1 MKTCS
6 AYRQEARQALS
17 GKWGESVA
25 ASVLIALFF
34 IVMLTPSIIA
44 EAATSAEPS
53 SLIGIPMLMSLVLIV
68 LLVPMFFGYMNAF
81 WHKAKGDDTTAV
93 NDMSRSWEKNFGAA
107 WGFFLLKELVKLAVS
122 IGLFVIFIIILVF
135 FGAIGIVPF
144 TDILN
149 YYSSSYISD
158 AAMIGIL
165 IVIFLYLLFYIACVI
180 ANVIID
186 YIYGMTYYIKAD
198 HPDKAIIDCMI
209 ESRRLMRGKK
219 WNLFVLDLTF
229 IGWMLLSILTL
240 GIGLLWLAPYICT
253 AHACFYKDIITKS
266 EEPTLEEPNTDK
278 PAIITETTE
287 ETI

>member
-34 IVMLTPSIIA
+34 IVMLTPFIIA

-122 IGLFVIFIIILVF
+122 IGLFIIFILFLFIIGMIATPFLTDVNSFIEIVAAAASISVWLLV
-135 FGAIGIVPF
+135 I
-144 TDILN
+144 T
-149 YYSSSYISD
+149 YI
-158 AAMIGIL
+158 I
-165 IVIFLYLLFYIACVI
+165 FYIACTI

>member
-122 IGLFVIFIIILVF
+122 IGLFIIFILFLFIIGMIATPFLTDVNSFIEIVAAAASISVWLLV
-135 FGAIGIVPF
+135 I
-144 TDILN
+144 T
-149 YYSSSYISD
+149 YI
-158 AAMIGIL
+158 I
-165 IVIFLYLLFYIACVI
+165 FYIACTI

-209 ESRRLMRGKK
+209 ESRRLMQGKK

-253 AHACFYKDIITKS
+253 AHACFYKDISTKA
-266 EEPTLEEPNTDK
+266 EEPTLEEPKTDK

>member
-122 IGLFVIFIIILVF
+122 IALFIIFILFLFIIGMIATPFLNIPDVNSFIEIVATAASISVWLLV
-135 FGAIGIVPF
+135 I
-144 TDILN
+144 T
-149 YYSSSYISD
+149 YI
-158 AAMIGIL
+158 I
-165 IVIFLYLLFYIACVI
+165 FYIACTI

-209 ESRRLMRGKK
+209 ESRRLMQGKK

-253 AHACFYKDIITKS
+253 AHACFYKDIITKA

>member
-122 IGLFVIFIIILVF
+122 IALFIIFILFLFIIGMIATPFLTDVNSFIEIVAAAASISVWLLV
-135 FGAIGIVPF
+135 I
-144 TDILN
+144 T
-149 YYSSSYISD
+149 YI
-158 AAMIGIL
+158 I
-165 IVIFLYLLFYIACVI
+165 FYIACTI

-219 WNLFVLDLTF
+219 WNLFVLDFTF

>member
-107 WGFFLLKELVKLAVS
+107 WGFFLLKELIKLAVS
-122 IGLFVIFIIILVF
+122 IGLFIIFILFLFIIGMIATPFLDIPDVNSF
-135 FGAIGIVPF
+135 IEIVATAAGISVWLLF
-144 TDILN
+144 IT
-149 YYSSSYISD
+149 YI
-158 AAMIGIL
+158 I
-165 IVIFLYLLFYIACVI
+165 FYIACTI

-253 AHACFYKDIITKS
+253 AHACFYKDIITKA
-266 EEPTLEEPNTDK
+266 EEPTLEKPNTDK

>member
-122 IGLFVIFIIILVF
+122 IGLFIIFILFLFIIGMIATPFLDIPDVNSFIEIVATAAGISVWLLV
-135 FGAIGIVPF
+135 I
-144 TDILN
+144 T
-149 YYSSSYISD
+149 YI
-158 AAMIGIL
+158 I
-165 IVIFLYLLFYIACVI
+165 FYIACTI

-219 WNLFVLDLTF
+219 WKLFVLDLTF

-253 AHACFYKDIITKS
+253 ARACFYKDIITKA
-266 EEPTLEEPNTDK
+266 EEPTLEKPNTDK

>member
-122 IGLFVIFIIILVF
+122 IGLFIIFILFLFIIGMIATPFLDIPDVNSFIEIVATAAGISVWLLV
-135 FGAIGIVPF
+135 I
-144 TDILN
+144 T
-149 YYSSSYISD
+149 YI
-158 AAMIGIL
+158 I
-165 IVIFLYLLFYIACVI
+165 FYIACVV

-253 AHACFYKDIITKS
+253 AHACFYKDIITKA